1 MTVTS
6 KIGFGGKA
14 TSEIAVVSGSLDSSA
29 AGKIVVSLVFVG
41 REFFEKAGLI
51 GVAGIVVPSM
61 HYRDFAYFQG
71 LNEFPVLVLL
81 KFGKLELD
89 KDLEEKLAK
98 LSGKRATLDG
108 KAHELQAD

>member
-1 MTVTS
+1 MTITS

-14 TSEIAVVSGSLDSSA
+14 RGEVTVVSGGLDSGA

-81 KFGKLELD
+81 KFGRLDLD
-89 KDLEEKLAK
+89 KDLEEKLGK
-98 LSGKRATLDG
+98 LSGQKASLDG
-108 KAHELQAD
+108 KAHELSAD